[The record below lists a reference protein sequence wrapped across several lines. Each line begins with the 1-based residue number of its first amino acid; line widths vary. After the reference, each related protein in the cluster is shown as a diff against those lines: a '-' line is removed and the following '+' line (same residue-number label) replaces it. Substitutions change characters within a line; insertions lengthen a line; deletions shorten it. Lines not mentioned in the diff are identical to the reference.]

1 MAGPSR
7 YQRDLF
13 GATVVSPALPSDYEP
28 ARPAHFQVADIYLAK
43 GSIATPERRRF
54 VESICRLYPEAR
66 VEERPDTPHNRIGLG
81 ERDALGLHQVGKQTL
96 VFGELKTAV
105 RFSKEEGN
113 ACPNY
118 WHFSPYGFCPYGC
131 KYCYLAGT
139 QGVKLSPSVKIYVNL
154 PEMLAEIDHVARR
167 QERATAFYLGK
178 LQDALA
184 LDPLTAYSTAL
195 VPFFAEHPWA
205 RLTLL
210 TKSAN
215 VDRLLDLEHRG
226 HTVLSWSVNPPE
238 VSAIFEENVPSVD
251 ERLEA
256 MRRVAERG
264 YPVRAVM
271 MPIIPIDGWQDIYT
285 AFTERLIET
294 VPIQRLTLGGICI
307 YRGARQL
314 MERKMGKG
322 NAVSAHID
330 GRPRSNGDGRAR
342 YPGELRSAGYSAII
356 ASARRIRPDLELALC
371 LEEEA
376 LWESTGLL
384 SSLGHCNCVL

>member
-1 MAGPSR
+1 MDKLNRFQS
-7 YQRDLF
+7 DLF
-13 GATVVSPALPSDYEP
+13 GAAVFSASLPTDYEP
-28 ARPAHFQVADIYLAK
+28 VRPAYFHVSRILLAK

-54 VESICRLYPEAR
+54 VERICRLYPEAP
-66 VEERPDTPHNRIGLG
+66 VEECLERPHNRMRLG
-81 ERDALGLHQVGKQTL
+81 ERDALSLHQAGKQTL

-105 RFSKEEGN
+105 RFSQEDGN

-139 QGVKLSPSVKIYVNL
+139 PGVKFSPSVKIYVNL
-154 PEMLAEIDHVARR
+154 PEMLSEIDHVARR
-167 QERATAFYLGK
+167 QGRPTAFYLGK

-184 LDPLTAYSTAL
+184 LDPLTAYATTL
-195 VPFFAEHPWA
+195 VPFFAQHLWA

-210 TKSAN
+210 TKSAH

-226 HTVLSWSVNPPE
+226 HTMLSWSVNPPE
-238 VSAIFEENVPSVD
+238 VSTIFEETVPGID
-251 ERLEA
+251 ERLKA
-256 MRRVAERG
+256 MCRVAEQG

-271 MPIIPIDGWQDIYT
+271 MPIIPIDGWQDVYT
-285 AFTERLIET
+285 AFTERLLET

-307 YRGARQL
+307 YRGAREL

-330 GRPRSNGDGRAR
+330 GGSHTAGDGRAR
-342 YPGELRSAGYSAII
+342 YHRRLRSEVYSLII
-356 ASARRIRPDLELALC
+356 EGARRLRPDLELALC
-371 LEEEA
+371 LEEKA
-376 LWESTGLL
+376 LWESAGLCG
-384 SSLGHCNCVL
+384 SLGRCNCVL